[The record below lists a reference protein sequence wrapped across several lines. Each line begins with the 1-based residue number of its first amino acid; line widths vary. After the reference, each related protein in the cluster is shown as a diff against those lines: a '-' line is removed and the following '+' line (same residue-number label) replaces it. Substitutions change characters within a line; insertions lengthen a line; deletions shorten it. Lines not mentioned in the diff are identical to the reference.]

1 MENFIIISG
10 DSLDKLAEVCASNDY
25 SYACTSR
32 SILLVLGTNFILS
45 GILTIFLG
53 HQNHRLLTAVICS
66 IIGIIS
72 IVIWVVLKRKTSY
85 KNFLEKRQKQM
96 NELAYKCR
104 VNAEIALMEHDIIA
118 YNIS

>member
-32 SILLVLGTNFILS
+32 SILLV
-45 GILTIFLG
+45 LG